1 MRDLVADAKF
11 QLRKKIERKV
21 QANHPDKW
29 TPLYT
34 LVKLTN
40 IPYQQAKEEGERQDE
55 IMKQILAMEGIE
67 ERWDSDKVEQAVLRR
82 L

>member
-1 MRDLVADAKF
+1 MRDLVADPKF

-34 LVKLTN
+34 LVKFTN
-40 IPYQQAKEEGERQDE
+40 IPYQEAKEEGERQDE
-55 IMKQILAMEGIE
+55 IMEKILSIDDIAEK
-67 ERWDSDKVEQAVLRR
+67 WNSDEVEQEVLRR